1 MIKNRRKAPAFV
13 ILTTL
18 TLPQEDMTMSNFIA
32 LAHTTSDDGK
42 QSYDVTDEIQISYK
56 ILKKYTDFHPLRVMF
71 ENKDEITTTVGRVL
85 VNQALFGDLFEVQKH
100 IDFINEPF
108 TKDRLGALDSKMA
121 ILLKEDKITS
131 EMYIEYLNRLQWVS
145 YGNASVMAPSL
156 NYDIVKPVPE
166 VRVLRD
172 KLIEENKDKLNDITT
187 VGKIEK
193 ELLKLADEKL
203 REKNVPGLMV
213 YDSGNGSF
221 SNNYKNSQ
229 VMAGMMPRSNDLS
242 KMDFVADNLADGIQI
257 NNIHKS
263 ADKMVIA
270 SFSRA
275 VGTQDGGYLTKIIN
289 SSFSHVVLNQ
299 DPQSDCGTKFQRKV
313 TIDKGTMSEYHLR
326 YVIDNG
332 KIERLTEE
340 FINANMG
347 KTFDI
352 RSPMYC
358 VGEQICSRCAGDL
371 YHQLGI
377 MSIGGAFS
385 KMSSRL
391 NSQAQIQ

>member
-221 SNNYKNSQ
+221 SNNYKNS
-229 VMAGMMPRSNDLS
+229 
-242 KMDFVADNLADGIQI
+242 
-257 NNIHKS
+257 
-263 ADKMVIA
+263 
-270 SFSRA
+270 
-275 VGTQDGGYLTKIIN
+275 
-289 SSFSHVVLNQ
+289 
-299 DPQSDCGTKFQRKV
+299 
-313 TIDKGTMSEYHLR
+313 
-326 YVIDNG
+326 
-332 KIERLTEE
+332 
-340 FINANMG
+340 
-347 KTFDI
+347 
-352 RSPMYC
+352 
-358 VGEQICSRCAGDL
+358 
-371 YHQLGI
+371 
-377 MSIGGAFS
+377 
-385 KMSSRL
+385 
-391 NSQAQIQ
+391 